1 MNLSHVRAVV
11 GAAVAVFL
19 LGALWYSPLL
29 FAKQWVRANG
39 YTPEKLERMKATA
52 GRAYGVSFLCYV
64 VTAAVFSLVLA
75 HLGADTAA
83 EGAGWGFHIWLGFAL
98 TLGLTANM
106 FSDKP
111 LAAFA
116 IDAGYQLV
124 YLILMGAILA
134 AWGTAH

>member
-1 MNLSHVRAVV
+1 MSVSHLLAVI

-29 FAKQWVRANG
+29 FANAWMKANRYSAEDLKQ
-39 YTPEKLERMKATA
+39 KQATA
-52 GRAYGVSFLCYV
+52 GRAYAVSFACYLV
-64 VTAAVFSLVLA
+64 MAAVFCVVLA

-83 EGAGWGFHIWLGFAL
+83 EGAKWGFHIWLGFAL

-124 YLILMGAILA
+124 YLVMMGAILA
-134 AWGTAH
+134 TWGVS